1 MYVRKALRKSETEMM
16 KENLRGESQTQQ
28 IQHFQE
34 DGCGGATGNARGRGK
49 LVPELKAQTRLHSG
63 GAISHPKGNTGRK
76 DREERFPDK
85 TAQRVRETQNIT
97 EEKMPL
103 SLSN

>member
-1 MYVRKALRKSETEMM
+1 MRKALRKSETEMM
-16 KENLRGESQTQQ
+16 RGESQTQQ

-85 TAQRVRETQNIT
+85 TAQRERENP
-97 EEKMPL
+97 EHYRGKNAPEP
-103 SLSN
+103 